1 VAVGGR
7 RHQGRELALQALF
20 QLESYPDDDPDQVL
34 AYHAEDLGVTPPTQ
48 AFAADLV
55 RGVRAHLA
63 ELDEMIRAYSY
74 NWSLEQMGKVDRMV
88 LRIAVYEITIA
99 RNVPVKAA
107 INESIELA
115 KTYSGVDSGRF
126 VNGILGRVA
135 ESSHQ

>member
-1 VAVGGR
+1 M
-7 RHQGRELALQALF
+7 QTLF
-20 QLESYPDDDPDQVL
+20 QLEGYPDDDPEQVL
-34 AYHAEDLGVTPPTQ
+34 AYHAEDLGASAPTQ

-55 RGVRAHLA
+55 RGVQAHQT
-63 ELDEMIRAYSY
+63 ELDEMIRAYSH
-74 NWSLEQMGKVDRMV
+74 NWSLEQMAKVDRMV

-115 KTYSGVDSGRF
+115 KTYSGIDSGRF

-135 ESSHQ
+135 ESVQT